1 MSDARKAPLFTSI
14 IHTEVLKHS
23 SDRSLICTLRES
35 LHLPGCMFTW
45 GETSSS
51 LLHHLY
57 ELAHRRSRGS
67 GYWIQPCLEDYHS
80 NESVLHFWEVVL
92 WNIQWLAELHSPPT
106 CPQPLIWTSSWPTLN
121 WLCVNLHIFFSPAL
135 SPTSLAFCFL
145 HPVYLFLALFP
156 YSAGTYHPSQGAW
169 EVSQFL
175 SPKETP
181 QGEKGFTTA
190 NN

>member
-14 IHTEVLKHS
+14 VYTEVLKHS

-67 GYWIQPCLEDYHS
+67 GYWILPCLEGYHS

-92 WNIQWLAELHSPPT
+92 WSIQWLAELHSPPT

-121 WLCVNLHIFFSPAL
+121 WLCINLHIFFSPAL
-135 SPTSLAFCFL
+135 SPISLAFCFL
-145 HPVYLFLALFP
+145 HPLSCLIPLLC
-156 YSAGTYHPSQGAW
+156 W
-169 EVSQFL
+169 DI
-175 SPKETP
+175 SPKPRCMGSISVSFPERNTSR
-181 QGEKGFTTA
+181 GKGFYYSK
-190 NN
+190 